1 MDDSP
6 PPSQQPPTSSAPQH
20 PTTIIVDE
28 AAAAAFRLSFGLKC
42 VSRARKTR
50 ALIFIPPQQKEDPG
64 KAAAVAQTENF
75 ACRGKLHVTGYTSC
89 VCGSLLHQVWD
100 DDREDG
106 GFVTGSE
113 SEQDMQVLRLLYHK
127 TLWLR
132 YV

>member
-6 PPSQQPPTSSAPQH
+6 PPSQQPPNSSAPQH

-42 VSRARKTR
+42 VSRARRAR
-50 ALIFIPPQQKEDPG
+50 ALIFIPLQQEEDPG
-64 KAAAVAQTENF
+64 EAAAVAQTENF
-75 ACRGKLHVTGYTSC
+75 ACGGKLHVTRHTC
-89 VCGSLLHQVWD
+89 CLCDSLLHQVWD

-113 SEQDMQVLRLLYHK
+113 SEQDMQVLCLLYH
-127 TLWLR
+127 TPI
-132 YV
+132 